1 MNGTSYTFFTSDNA
15 KQAPSLVRVLQE
27 AGQNVNQDLMN
38 IAEDQTG
45 SKTNRIYNKQPI
57 STNNYQ
63 FYRKKPNKKN
73 SSNLFFLAIYQPIQY
88 LPSLAQPINY
98 LPSVVYNKF

>member
-63 FYRKKPNKKN
+63 FYRKKPNKKKIIE
-73 SSNLFFLAIYQPIQY
+73 SIVFFSNLSTYSISSIISSTY
-88 LPSLAQPINY
+88 
-98 LPSVVYNKF
+98 

>member
-38 IAEDQTG
+38 IAKDQEYLNG
-45 SKTNRIYNKQPI
+45 SKNRLPI
-57 STNNYQ
+57 STNNCQ
-63 FYRKKPNKKN
+63 FYRKKIFFFIKNKDRI
-73 SSNLFFLAIYQPIQY
+73 LF
-88 LPSLAQPINY
+88 
-98 LPSVVYNKF
+98 